1 MATRRHISKELRP
14 VNQTQE
20 LEDLRKFFPE
30 GKGRVEGVL
39 EAELL
44 GPGSPELRESGR
56 FKSEW
61 IMDCVFCIL
70 TYDVHLYEG
79 TKKTDRSQGHCVM
92 GWDTNAGEY
101 RMLRAAN
108 LGVMFQMSG
117 RIKGDRLV
125 FTSDSRKLKGRK
137 TKIRYSFVKER
148 PRETAWIAELSVDG
162 GPWKVVGKDTLTYA

>member
-1 MATRRHISKELRP
+1 MTKRKQVSKELRP
-14 VNQTQE
+14 VKQTQE
-20 LEDLRKFFPE
+20 LENLREFFPE
-30 GKGRVEGVL
+30 GKGRLEGVL
-39 EAELL
+39 EAGLL

-56 FKSEW
+56 FRSKW
-61 IMDCVFCIL
+61 IMKSVFCIL

-79 TKKTDRSQGHCVM
+79 AKKTDRSQGHCVM

-148 PRETAWIAELSVDG
+148 PRETVWVAELSVDG
-162 GPWKVVGKDTLTYA
+162 GPWKVVGRDVLTYA